1 MNRLFSF
8 LIAATLLS
16 VGCGSD
22 DAAGDGG
29 GHPGDRGG
37 RGGGRGGPP
46 PGAVEPAA
54 STAVPVQ
61 TSLVERRQ
69 ISQHLETNGV
79 LEAENEV
86 DIVARVSGPITA
98 LEVEESMEVR
108 KGRLLARIDDREYAN
123 QVAIAAVSRDD
134 AKRAFDRT
142 KVSWSECLVSQESYD
157 RALSKLESAEAQLE
171 AKQILL
177 DYTQVRA
184 PFSGKVA
191 ARYIKLAQ
199 HVNVNTPLFRITD
212 FNPLLCPIQVP
223 EKDLPR
229 LRVDQP
235 AHIRVEPFPD
245 EVFDARVQR
254 IRPTVE
260 AATGT
265 VTVTLEV
272 TGRDLL
278 RPGMFASVY
287 LETDVHAD
295 ALVIPSSALVLDSIG
310 DTVFIRDGDTAVRR
324 EVRLGFRDADL
335 VEVLE
340 GLSENEEVIV
350 LGQDGLAD
358 GTPVVVMSEPDTT
371 VVAQASPAGLGGAG
385 EISPER
391 LEQIRRRM
399 KERGLGDEEIEERLQ
414 QIREGGGRGFGGPR
428 EAGGRRPDGQPGDR
442 PVVAAG
448 GQGEGG
454 PEGGPPPGELPP
466 QLLEFIR
473 NADAEQL
480 EFIKQR
486 MRERG
491 RTEDEIKQILAE
503 IRGED

>member
-37 RGGGRGGPP
+37 RGGGPGGPP
-46 PGAVEPAA
+46 SGAAEPAS

-61 TSLVERRQ
+61 TSLAERRR

-86 DIVARVSGPITA
+86 DIVARVSGPITS
-98 LEVEESMEVR
+98 LETEESMEVH

-134 AKRAFDRT
+134 AKRAFDRN
-142 KVSWSECLVSQESYD
+142 KVSWSEGLVSQETYD
-157 RALSKLESAEAQLE
+157 SSLSKLEAAEAQLE

-177 DYTQVRA
+177 DYTRVRA
-184 PFSGKVA
+184 PFSGKIA

-199 HVNVNTPLFRITD
+199 HVNVNTPMFRITD

-245 EVFDARVQR
+245 EIFDARVQR

-272 TGRDLL
+272 EGRDLL

-287 LETDVHAD
+287 LETDVHSD

-310 DTVFIRDGDTAVRR
+310 DTVFVREGNTAVRR
-324 EVRLGFRDADL
+324 EVRLGFRDAEM
-335 VEVLE
+335 VEVLD
-340 GLSENEEVIV
+340 GVSDNDEVIV

-358 GTPVVVMSEPDTT
+358 GTPVMVLEEPDRT
-371 VVAQASPAGLGGAG
+371 VVTQASPGGPG

-391 LEQIRRRM
+391 LEQIRGRM
-399 KERGLGDEEIEERLQ
+399 KERGLDDAEIEERLQ
-414 QIREGGGRGFGGPR
+414 QIREGGERGVGGPR
-428 EAGGRRPDGQPGDR
+428 GAGGGRPGGQPGEG
-442 PVVAAG
+442 PVVSAADRG
-448 GQGEGG
+448 AGG
-454 PEGGPPPGELPP
+454 PEGGSPEGALPP

-491 RTEDEIKQILAE
+491 RSEDEIKQILAE
-503 IRGED
+503 IRGQD